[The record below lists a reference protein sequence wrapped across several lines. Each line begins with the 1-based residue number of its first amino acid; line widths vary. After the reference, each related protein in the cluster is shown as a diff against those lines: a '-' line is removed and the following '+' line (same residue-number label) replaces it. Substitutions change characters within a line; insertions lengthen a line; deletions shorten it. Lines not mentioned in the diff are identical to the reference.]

1 MRTQLLFGG
10 LSVAL
15 VVAACGSDGRPS
27 TTAPNAAA
35 ITVASVNFSES
46 ETLAEIY
53 AQVLERNGYPVRRAL
68 DLASREV
75 VEPALEQ
82 GVVDLTPEYLGT
94 ILAFVDP
101 HASAARLDQAG
112 MHARL
117 QAALAPRGIDV
128 LAAAP
133 AANQNGLAVTR
144 ATAQR
149 LHLATVSQLAPHAG
163 SLVLGGPPEC
173 PERPYCLPGFAST
186 YGLRF
191 KAFRPLDTG
200 GPRTVAALEGAE
212 IGVGVLFTT
221 DATLGGPDPAVV
233 LLDDDRHLQPAE
245 NVVPVVRRA
254 VVRRYGGALV
264 ALIDR
269 VSAQLQTADLI
280 ALNRDVDI
288 DGQTPARAASGWL
301 RAHGFARR
309 AS

>member
-1 MRTQLLFGG
+1 MRTQLLLGG
-10 LSVAL
+10 LAITL
-15 VVAACGSDGRPS
+15 VIAGCGSDAR
-27 TTAPNAAA
+27 TTSPDHAA

-101 HASAARLDQAG
+101 EASAERLDQAG

-117 QAALAPRGIDV
+117 QTALGRRGLDV

-133 AANQNGLAVTR
+133 VTNQNGLAVTR
-144 ATAQR
+144 ATARR
-149 LHLATVSQLAPHAG
+149 LHLAKVSELAPLAG

-173 PERPYCLPGFAST
+173 PERPFCLPGFAST

-191 KAFRPLDTG
+191 KAFHPLDSG
-200 GPRTVAALEGAE
+200 GPRTVAALQGDE

-221 DATLGGPDPAVV
+221 DGTLGGPDPDVV
-233 LLDDDRHLQPAE
+233 LLDDDRHLQPSE

-254 VVRRYGGALV
+254 IVRRYGAKFVALV
-264 ALIDR
+264 DR

-280 ALNRDVDI
+280 ALNRNVDI
-288 DGQTPARAASGWL
+288 DGKTPARAAAGWL
-301 RAHGFARR
+301 RAHGF
-309 AS
+309 

>member
-1 MRTQLLFGG
+1 M
-10 LSVAL
+10 
-15 VVAACGSDGRPS
+15 
-27 TTAPNAAA
+27 
-35 ITVASVNFSES
+35 
-46 ETLAEIY
+46 
-53 AQVLERNGYPVRRAL
+53 LERNGYPVRRAL

-101 HASAARLDQAG
+101 HASAERLDQAG

-173 PERPYCLPGFAST
+173 PERPYCLPGFASA

-212 IGVGVLFTT
+212 IGVGE
-221 DATLGGPDPAVV
+221 DC
-233 LLDDDRHLQPAE
+233 
-245 NVVPVVRRA
+245 RA
-254 VVRRYGGALV
+254 VSVRGDG
-264 ALIDR
+264 
-269 VSAQLQTADLI
+269 Q
-280 ALNRDVDI
+280 LNRLGAQI
-288 DGQTPARAASGWL
+288 GEDGVKVRMQTVLTGAQVHRPHGKPLHDGLHLFQRQPIGTRRIPVAERAREVAFVSEPKAERNCAVGTGPRGRPCCGNWDGT
-301 RAHGFARR
+301 HGLPPFESAPGRTR
-309 AS
+309 GTG